1 MYIID
6 KILVSVITLLL
17 FLYEINNKKSLN
29 IIKYIILNINAK
41 THFFVSHFGKENT
54 EHRIKS
60 DSIFTQLKFISDQ
73 LKIPEDYIF
82 KNSQDGIKFKI
93 ERSDH
98 MPNVNILKTMLER
111 LEQAHLVIVDITGL
125 NPNVMYELG
134 LRIGMEKPVIV
145 IRDLSESNEDIPYNI
160 KDVRIIFFDLSTEA
174 NIKKFQN
181 ELIDVL
187 ESFLEDQSIFI
198 YKQSKLIYKIE
209 HEDLDLLTEK
219 KAKCKGPIKMSW
231 IMKEW
236 DSKNLFN
243 YFNQEKEILEKNRIR
258 ANRLINTTNLDE
270 ETIIKHVM
278 IYKTLIQNQQ
288 YRIYSTDREDYE
300 IMIYRK
306 IRSQINE
313 NVGFVL
319 FPDSMQ
325 QENSLG
331 LIIYD
336 QNIINAIDNRY
347 NNDVKNG
354 MLLKINENDD
364 DMTIKNTVISWIRE
378 SNKKFNGHI

>member
-1 MYIID
+1 MQKHI
-6 KILVSVITLLL
+6 
-17 FLYEINNKKSLN
+17 
-29 IIKYIILNINAK
+29 
-41 THFFVSHFGKENT
+41 FFVSPFGKENT

-60 DSIFTQLKFISDQ
+60 DSIFTQLKFIFDQ
-73 LKIPEDYIF
+73 LKLPKDYIF
-82 KNSQDGIKFKI
+82 LNSQDGIEFKI

-98 MPNVNILKTMLER
+98 MHHVNIVKTMLNQ
-111 LEQAHLVIVDITGL
+111 LEKAHLVIVDITGL

-145 IRDLSESNEDIPYNI
+145 LRDSSESNEEIPYNI
-160 KDVRIIFFDLSTEA
+160 RDIRIIFFDLSTEA
-174 NIKKFQN
+174 NIKKFQDD
-181 ELIDVL
+181 LIEVL

-243 YFNQEKEILEKNRIR
+243 YFNQEKEIIEKNRIR
-258 ANRLINTTNLDE
+258 ANRLINITNLEE

-278 IYKTLIQNQQ
+278 IYKTLIQNGQ
-288 YRIYSTDREDYE
+288 YQIYSTDREDIE
-300 IMIYRK
+300 ILIYYK
-306 IRSQINE
+306 IQSQINE

-319 FPDSMQ
+319 FPDSTQ

-336 QNIINAIDNRY
+336 QNIINALDNRY

-354 MLLKINENDD
+354 IILKINENDD
-364 DMTIKNTVISWIRE
+364 DRKIKNTVINWIKE
-378 SNKKFNGHI
+378 SNKKFNGQI

>member
-1 MYIID
+1 MQKHI
-6 KILVSVITLLL
+6 
-17 FLYEINNKKSLN
+17 
-29 IIKYIILNINAK
+29 
-41 THFFVSHFGKENT
+41 FFVSPFGKENT

-145 IRDLSESNEDIPYNI
+145 IRDSSESNEDIPYNI

-174 NIKKFQN
+174 NIKKFQD
-181 ELIDVL
+181 ELIEVL

-278 IYKTLIQNQQ
+278 IYKTLIQNGQ

-300 IMIYRK
+300 IMIYHK

-319 FPDSMQ
+319 FPDSIQ

-364 DMTIKNTVISWIRE
+364 NMTIKNTVISWIRE
-378 SNKKFNGHI
+378 SNKKFNGHL

>member
-1 MYIID
+1 
-6 KILVSVITLLL
+6 
-17 FLYEINNKKSLN
+17 
-29 IIKYIILNINAK
+29 
-41 THFFVSHFGKENT
+41 
-54 EHRIKS
+54 
-60 DSIFTQLKFISDQ
+60 
-73 LKIPEDYIF
+73 
-82 KNSQDGIKFKI
+82 
-93 ERSDH
+93 
-98 MPNVNILKTMLER
+98 
-111 LEQAHLVIVDITGL
+111 
-125 NPNVMYELG
+125 
-134 LRIGMEKPVIV
+134 
-145 IRDLSESNEDIPYNI
+145 
-160 KDVRIIFFDLSTEA
+160 
-174 NIKKFQN
+174 
-181 ELIDVL
+181 
-187 ESFLEDQSIFI
+187 
-198 YKQSKLIYKIE
+198 
-209 HEDLDLLTEK
+209 
-219 KAKCKGPIKMSW
+219 MSW

-258 ANRLINTTNLDE
+258 ANRLINTNNLEE

-278 IYKTLIQNQQ
+278 IYKTLIQTQQ

-300 IMIYRK
+300 IMIYHK

-354 MLLKINENDD
+354 LVLKINENDD
-364 DMTIKNTVISWIRE
+364 DMTIKNTVINWIKE

>member
-1 MYIID
+1 MY
-6 KILVSVITLLL
+6 KV
-17 FLYEINNKKSLN
+17 KKN
-29 IIKYIILNINAK
+29 I
-41 THFFVSHFGKENT
+41 FFVSPFGKENT
-54 EHRIKS
+54 EHRNKS
-60 DSIFTQLKFISDQ
+60 DSIFTQLKFIFDQ
-73 LKIPEDYIF
+73 LKFPKDYIF
-82 KNSQDGIKFKI
+82 LNSQDGIEFQI

-98 MPNVNILKTMLER
+98 MPHVNVVKTMLDQ
-111 LEQAHLVIVDITGL
+111 LEKAHLVIVDITGL

-145 IRDLSESNEDIPYNI
+145 LRDSIESNEEIPYNI
-160 KDVRIIFFDLSTEA
+160 RDIRIIFFDLNTEA
-174 NIKKFQN
+174 NIKKFQDD
-181 ELIDVL
+181 LIEVL

-236 DSKNLFN
+236 DSKNLFS
-243 YFNQEKEILEKNRIR
+243 YFNQEKEIIEKNRIR
-258 ANRLINTTNLDE
+258 ANRLINITNLEE
-270 ETIIKHVM
+270 ETIIKHIM
-278 IYKTLIQNQQ
+278 IYKTLIQNGQ
-288 YRIYSTDREDYE
+288 YQIYSTDREDIE
-300 IMIYRK
+300 ILIYHK
-306 IRSQINE
+306 IQSQINE

-319 FPDSMQ
+319 FPDSTQ

-336 QNIINAIDNRY
+336 QNIINALDNRY

-354 MLLKINENDD
+354 IILKINENDD
-364 DMTIKNTVISWIRE
+364 HIKIKNTVINWIKE
-378 SNKKFNGHI
+378 SNKKFNGRI

>member
-1 MYIID
+1 MQKHI
-6 KILVSVITLLL
+6 
-17 FLYEINNKKSLN
+17 
-29 IIKYIILNINAK
+29 
-41 THFFVSHFGKENT
+41 FFVSPFGKENT

-82 KNSQDGIKFKI
+82 KNSQHGIKFKI

-174 NIKKFQN
+174 NIKKFQS
-181 ELIDVL
+181 ELIVVL

-258 ANRLINTTNLDE
+258 ANRLINTNNLEE

-278 IYKTLIQNQQ
+278 IYKTLIQTQQ

-300 IMIYRK
+300 IMIYHK

-354 MLLKINENDD
+354 LVLKINENDD
-364 DMTIKNTVISWIRE
+364 DMTIKNTVINWIKE